1 MLQEDRR
8 VPDIVYSVII
18 GVVLLLAIFTHLP
31 SFCHTV
37 RDWRRPS
44 NVSLIYRNLLV
55 ADSLLMFV
63 TIPLDIYWTLTR
75 HDQAVCKLMKGNL
88 FLVFFAACN
97 LLIILAVDRYLL
109 ATGQAGI
116 CSDVLQ
122 LINYLWCHELSEV
135 CGHLLPHEAPHTG
148 LQAGAG
154 PGDLHQLAVLPGH
167 GGVAGPGA
175 PRGPQHQVS
184 LMSRD
189 I

>member
-1 MLQEDRR
+1 MELRHPPLITRVITSWLQEDRK
-8 VPDIVYSVII
+8 VPDIVYSVILA
-18 GVVLLLAIFTHLP
+18 VVLLLAIFTHLP

-97 LLIILAVDRYLL
+97 LLIILAVDRYLQ
-109 ATGQAGI
+109 ASGQAGI

-122 LINYLWCHELSEV
+122 LINKLS
-135 CGHLLPHEAPHTG
+135 A
-148 LQAGAG
+148 
-154 PGDLHQLAVLPGH
+154 
-167 GGVAGPGA
+167 
-175 PRGPQHQVS
+175 
-184 LMSRD
+184 MSR
-189 I
+189 IIQGMWPSSSP

>member
-1 MLQEDRR
+1 MELRHPPLITLVITSWLQEDRK
-8 VPDIVYSVII
+8 VPDIVYSVILA
-18 GVVLLLAIFTHLP
+18 VVLLLAIFTHLP

-97 LLIILAVDRYLL
+97 LLIILAVDRYLF
-109 ATGQAGI
+109 TGQWPG
-116 CSDVLQ
+116 
-122 LINYLWCHELSEV
+122 W
-135 CGHLLPHEAPHTG
+135 HLLRC
-148 LQAGAG
+148 
-154 PGDLHQLAVLPGH
+154 
-167 GGVAGPGA
+167 VAT
-175 PRGPQHQVS
+175 
-184 LMSRD
+184 D
-189 I
+189 K